1 MTLGEI
7 IKAYRNDHKMSMDDF
22 AKKSGLSKSY
32 IHLLEKN
39 KHPKTG
45 KPIIPSIPTIKQAAD
60 AMGIDFDHLFSQ
72 IDGDVKVNQLAAP
85 DLPPGAISLGRY
97 RIPIVAVVAAG
108 VPIYSEDNII
118 GYVDYDRDP
127 HGEVFALRVKGDSMV
142 PKIENGDLV
151 IVDKSVSWEDN
162 DIVIV
167 RVNGHEGTCKRV
179 KRYAEGISLI
189 SINPAYEPMYYSR
202 EQVEQLPVEVVGR
215 VMEVRSRL

>member
-1 MTLGEI
+1 MTEI
-7 IKAYRNDHKMSMDDF
+7 GNRIRKAMEIRNMRQSDIVDRTGINKG
-22 AKKSGLSKSY
+22 ALSSY
-32 IHLLEKN
+32 ISGRYS
-39 KHPKTG
+39 PKQNNIYLIAKALDVSEAWLMG
-45 KPIIPSIPTIKQAAD
+45 AD
-60 AMGIDFDHLFSQ
+60 VPMERT
-72 IDGDVKVNQLAAP
+72 V
-85 DLPPGAISLGRY
+85 LPPGAIPLGRY

-108 VPIYSEDNII
+108 VPIYSEDNIV

-215 VMEVRSRL
+215 VMEVRSKV

>member
-1 MTLGEI
+1 MTAISDADYGRI
-7 IKAYRNDHKMSMDDF
+7 ISKNLKRIMYDHQKTQADISHDLSISKATVSSWVNGSRIPRMDKIDLLCHYFNVTRYDIMEDHS
-22 AKKSGLSKSY
+22 
-32 IHLLEKN
+32 
-39 KHPKTG
+39 
-45 KPIIPSIPTIKQAAD
+45 D
-60 AMGIDFDHLFSQ
+60 ASS
-72 IDGDVKVNQLAAP
+72 
-85 DLPPGAISLGRY
+85 LPPGAIPLGRY

-108 VPIYSEDNII
+108 VPIYSEDNIV